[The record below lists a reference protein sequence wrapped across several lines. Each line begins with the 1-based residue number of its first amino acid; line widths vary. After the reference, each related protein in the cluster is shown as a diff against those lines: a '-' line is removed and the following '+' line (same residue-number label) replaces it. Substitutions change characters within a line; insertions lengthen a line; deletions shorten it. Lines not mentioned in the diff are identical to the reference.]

1 VQATG
6 EQFGASQIIDVL
18 RGSRSQKVMRWRHD
32 RLPEYGAGHERSA
45 REWRDLAE
53 QFICLELLQHD
64 MEFGRLR
71 LTAKG
76 RQALQGGQVLVSL
89 PLARPAAPAPTPPYE
104 VALFER
110 MRTLRRDLADA
121 ADLPPY
127 VIFADSSLVEMA
139 AYLPHSDQSFL
150 AIRGVGE
157 RKLAQYGEP
166 FLAAIR
172 AYCAERGLTERP
184 RLPNA
189 SAGSATASGGGR
201 SLSVGAAFAAGMAP
215 TELQARYGVLQS
227 TIVNHLYR
235 YLQAG
240 YAVDPERVL
249 ALSGLTAETRSRAL
263 EALAEHGPERLRP
276 IFDALEGAVSW
287 EELHIL
293 RVYVLCRD
301 ASLGE
306 GQ

>member
-1 VQATG
+1 
-6 EQFGASQIIDVL
+6 
-18 RGSRSQKVMRWRHD
+18 
-32 RLPEYGAGHERSA
+32 
-45 REWRDLAE
+45 
-53 QFICLELLQHD
+53 
-64 MEFGRLR
+64 
-71 LTAKG
+71 
-76 RQALQGGQVLVSL
+76 
-89 PLARPAAPAPTPPYE
+89 
-104 VALFER
+104 
-110 MRTLRRDLADA
+110 
-121 ADLPPY
+121 LPPY